1 MARRN
6 QPGETLL
13 SWLSPTVG
21 RRRLIVLD
29 DQGEWQPDYSG
40 TTLPPSLD
48 WSPFIGGLVPTD
60 DVRMRGFTSRTDLEA
75 ALEILR
81 TCVEPLEEESVP
93 LLQAL
98 GRTLSQDVISTEEVP
113 SFDKSAMDGYA
124 LRGAET
130 FGASPTDPISFNVI
144 GEVFPGVVGDLVV
157 GPGEAVRIMTGGVF
171 PEGADAV
178 LMAEHATD
186 RGHVVLAHGSVVPG
200 RNVARAGEDIQRG
213 DRVLERG
220 RVLRPQ
226 DIGMLASMRRV
237 ELDLVRRPVVG
248 IISTG
253 NELVEPGDAEAGQR
267 GRVVNSGRYML
278 EGLVT
283 EAGGEARWLGILPD
297 DRKVLGA
304 AFEAFDG
311 DILLTTGATSVGK
324 EDYLPGL
331 LAEHGDLLVH
341 GVNIRPASPL
351 AFGRLGK
358 GLAVLLPGNPVAAMV
373 GFDVFVRPALQLLL
387 GQREERRNRRVRGR
401 LRRKLASAL
410 NRTDFVRVRL
420 VGDGEVEP
428 LRSGGAGV
436 LTSVTRADG
445 FVIVPRD
452 DEGFE
457 AGTEVEVYLY

>member
-1 MARRN
+1 LIASHGGLSS
-6 QPGETLL
+6 PLL
-13 SWLSPTVG
+13 S
-21 RRRLIVLD
+21 RNAM
-29 DQGEWQPDYSG
+29 PDH
-40 TTLPPSLD
+40 
-48 WSPFIGGLVPTD
+48 
-60 DVRMRGFTSRTDLEA
+60 DVRMRGFMERTDLDA
-75 ALEILR
+75 ALEMLR
-81 TCVEPLEEESVP
+81 SSVEPLEEESVQ
-93 LLQAL
+93 LEQAL
-98 GRTLSQDVISTEEVP
+98 GRTLARDIVSTEEVP

-130 FGASPTDPISFNVI
+130 FGASPTDPVSFRVI
-144 GEVFPGVVGDLVV
+144 GEVVPGGVGDLEVRS
-157 GPGEAVRIMTGGVF
+157 GEAVRIMTGGAF
-171 PEGADAV
+171 PKGADAV
-178 LMAEHATD
+178 LMAEYATD
-186 RGHVVLAHGSVVPG
+186 HGDVVLAHGSVVPG

-220 RVLRPQ
+220 RILRPQ
-226 DIGMLASMRRV
+226 DIGVLASIRMV
-237 ELDLVRRPVVG
+237 ELKVTRWPVVG

-253 NELVEPGDAEAGQR
+253 NELVEPGSAEAGRR
-267 GRVVNSGRYML
+267 GRVVNSCRYML

-283 EAGGEARWLGILPD
+283 QTGGTARWLGTVRD
-297 DRKVLGA
+297 DRKALGTA
-304 AFEAFDG
+304 LGAFDG
-311 DILLTTGATSVGK
+311 DILLTTGATSAGK

-331 LAEHGDLLVH
+331 LAELGELLVH

-358 GLAVLLPGNPVAAMV
+358 ALAVLLPGNPVAAMV
-373 GFDVFVRPALQLLL
+373 GFDVFVRPALQLQL
-387 GQREERRNRRVRGR
+387 GQREERLNRRVRGR

-410 NRTDFVRVRL
+410 NRTDFVRVLL
-420 VGDGEVEP
+420 VGEGEVEP